1 MYRPFAFEKW
11 IDKAGGQFSYIAESS
26 PTNDMV
32 RGSDYLDGGSDG
44 EIAGHPAS
52 GYFGLRYVNIAGG
65 SKTGHDFTG
74 DGVDDVAGV
83 TADGVLRIYRN
94 NAGSLSGDDVGPG
107 WTAMDKVA
115 AGDFNGDGDADIV
128 ATNGSTGELFL
139 YLGNGGGGFE
149 STTKIG
155 SGWTGISQMAAG
167 DFTGDGKADI
177 VAANNTTG
185 DLNLYTSN
193 GSGISSTTKIGSNWG
208 GITKLT
214 LSDIDNDGKDDVVA
228 ISGSTGDLLQY
239 TSTGT
244 SLKSGVEIG
253 HGWST
258 MQHLI

>member
-1 MYRPFAFEKW
+1 VRSPPPQTSRRLTAQHPITGYPHEEICHVYDHYRPQA
-11 IDKAGGQFSYIAESS
+11 
-26 PTNDMV
+26 
-32 RGSDYLDGGSDG
+32 RRC
-44 EIAGHPAS
+44 HPAS
-52 GYFGLRYVNIAGG
+52 GYFGLRYVNITGG
-65 SKTGHDFTG
+65 SRTGHDFTG

-83 TADGVLRIYRN
+83 NADGLLRIYRN

-107 WTAMDKVA
+107 WTAMDKV
-115 AGDFNGDGDADIV
+115 
-128 ATNGSTGELFL
+128 
-139 YLGNGGGGFE
+139 
-149 STTKIG
+149 
-155 SGWTGISQMAAG
+155 AAG

-214 LSDIDNDGKDDVVA
+214 LSDIDIDIDIDNDGKDDVVA
-228 ISGSTGDLLQY
+228 INGSTGDLLQY

-253 HGWST
+253 HSWST
-258 MQHLI
+258 MQRLI

>member
-1 MYRPFAFEKW
+1 MN
-11 IDKAGGQFSYIAESS
+11 ITGGG
-26 PTNDMV
+26 
-32 RGSDYLDGGSDG
+32 R
-44 EIAGHPAS
+44 
-52 GYFGLRYVNIAGG
+52 
-65 SKTGHDFTG
+65 TGHDFTG

-83 TADGVLRIYRN
+83 NADGLLRIYRN

-107 WTAMDKVA
+107 WTAMDKV
-115 AGDFNGDGDADIV
+115 
-128 ATNGSTGELFL
+128 
-139 YLGNGGGGFE
+139 
-149 STTKIG
+149 
-155 SGWTGISQMAAG
+155 AAG

-214 LSDIDNDGKDDVVA
+214 LSDIDIDIDNDGKDDVVA
-228 ISGSTGDLLQY
+228 INGSTGDLLQY